1 MSYFGQHWRI
11 HGVITG
17 PISRGSANGRYRV
30 VIEREFA
37 ELPAIETIDWSQPAI
52 EHLRT
57 DITDEF
63 GLPEGYGFQV
73 VNITYDSATRS
84 YTLELQT
91 ERQYLGDVTGY
102 QKQIAELQD
111 QTAEARSR
119 AETAEAS
126 LAAQEGVLA
135 AAYTEGVESNG

>member
-84 YTLELQT
+84 YTLELQP
-91 ERQYLGDVTGY
+91 
-102 QKQIAELQD
+102 
-111 QTAEARSR
+111 
-119 AETAEAS
+119 
-126 LAAQEGVLA
+126 
-135 AAYTEGVESNG
+135 TEGIGLITGGTTYRFVVTQGNYPGN